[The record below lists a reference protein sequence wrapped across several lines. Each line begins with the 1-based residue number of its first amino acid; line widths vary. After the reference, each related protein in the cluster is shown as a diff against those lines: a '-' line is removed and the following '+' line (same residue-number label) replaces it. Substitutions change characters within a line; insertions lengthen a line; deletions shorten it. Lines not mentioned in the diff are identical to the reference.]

1 MKRQVKNP
9 GEHHAVCRW
18 CRRYLKVTD
27 RSQVK
32 RQMRRRE
39 RRQGKKEAGS

>member
-9 GEHHAVCRW
+9 SEHHTVCRW
-18 CRRYLKVTD
+18 CRRYLKVTG

-39 RRQGKKEAGS
+39 RREGKKEAGS